1 MASFIASKIS
11 SATPISGSISE
22 DSGSVGAVSGSGG
35 AIDSSGDELTFSEEL
50 TPIVDGVSTSSISH
64 WLRFSVAIVD
74 KLTTSL
80 IILGFSPFKSGMS
93 IGSAVWGGECLN
105 QESQMCQLCQLLDFL
120 CPVTH
125 ILHWFGSI
133 DCLSIFCQLLST
145 LLKSYLLEHPQ
156 SKVCAVFEVLQNLST
171 L

>member
-93 IGSAVWGGECLN
+93 IGSAVWGGGVF
-105 QESQMCQLCQLLDFL
+105 ESR
-120 CPVTH
+120 VSNVST
-125 ILHWFGSI
+125 
-133 DCLSIFCQLLST
+133 LST
-145 LLKSYLLEHPQ
+145 VGLFVYCNPYSALFWLH
-156 SKVCAVFEVLQNLST
+156 
-171 L
+171 